1 MDSAEALVQY
11 QGHDDHGNSGLDDAA
26 VDRVLTTA
34 GYQPAPDA
42 FSAFTGWRRIR
53 AGRVALEAV
62 PEHRIRI
69 HAAGGP
75 IRGFC
80 GQPFVYTRG
89 DMDLMPAGYADS
101 WREDDDNT
109 SLYLS
114 MTPQLL
120 LRTAR
125 DIDLDPAH
133 ARLDLRHQFRD
144 SHIEH
149 IALALDAERRAGY
162 ANGNLYTES
171 LSTALA
177 VHLLRRYPAKPLPRT
192 EGLSPLLLKRLR
204 EYIEQNIDQP
214 LSLAELAAVAEIS
227 ISHLKT
233 LFRRSTG
240 VPVHQYVIQRRVR
253 RAQDLLMKG
262 DMPISEVAFEVGF
275 AHQSHM
281 ARHMRRLLGVAPAAL
296 RRGLAAAE

>member
-1 MDSAEALVQY
+1 MDSAEAVTPDSDSI
-11 QGHDDHGNSGLDDAA
+11 HSGSAGAA
-26 VDRVLTTA
+26 YR
-34 GYQPAPDA
+34 APLA
-42 FSAFTGWRRIR
+42 AFTSWRSNR
-53 AGRVALEAV
+53 AGIVALDAV

-80 GQPFVYTRG
+80 GRAPFVYTRG

-120 LRTAR
+120 QRTAM
-125 DIDLDPAH
+125 DIDLDPLH
-133 ARLDLRHQFRD
+133 AQLDLRHQFRD
-144 SHIEH
+144 PQIEY
-149 IALALDAERRAGY
+149 IALALDAERSAGY

-177 VHLLRRYPAKPLPRT
+177 VHLLRRYPAAQPSRR
-192 EGLSPLLLKRLR
+192 EGLAPLRLR
-204 EYIEQNIDQP
+204 RLRDYIEQNLDQP
-214 LSLAELAAVAEIS
+214 LSLAELAAVAQMS
-227 ISHLKT
+227 SSHLKT

-240 VPVHQYVIQRRVR
+240 VPVHQYVIQRRVQ
-253 RAQDLLMKG
+253 RAQQLLLQGDL
-262 DMPISEVAFEVGF
+262 PISAVAFEAGF

-281 ARHMRRLLGVAPAAL
+281 ARHMRRLLGVAPSEL
-296 RRGLAAAE
+296 RRGAK

>member
-1 MDSAEALVQY
+1 MDSAEAVSLNNIP
-11 QGHDDHGNSGLDDAA
+11 GLNNTPGLNDNIPDDSFFNDGAA
-26 VDRVLTTA
+26 AANRPPLA
-34 GYQPAPDA
+34 
-42 FSAFTGWRRIR
+42 AFTGWHRTR
-53 AGRVALEAV
+53 AGIVALDAV

-80 GQPFVYTRG
+80 GRAPFVYTRG

-114 MTPQLL
+114 VTPQLL
-120 LRTAR
+120 RRTAL
-125 DIDLDPAH
+125 DIDLDPD
-133 ARLDLRHQFRD
+133 RVQLDLRHQFRD

-149 IALALDAERRAGY
+149 IALALDAERRSGF
-162 ANGNLYTES
+162 ANGDLYTES

-177 VHLLRRYPAKPLPRT
+177 VHLLRRYPTEPSARAAGMPPLR
-192 EGLSPLLLKRLR
+192 LKRLQ
-204 EYIEQNIDQP
+204 EYIEQNLDQS
-214 LSLAELAAVAEIS
+214 LSLDELAAVAGIS
-227 ISHLKT
+227 SSHLKT

-240 VPVHQYVIQRRVR
+240 VPVHQYVIQRRVQ
-253 RAQDLLMKG
+253 RAHDLLVQG
-262 DMPISEVAFEVGF
+262 DMPISEVAFEAGF

-296 RRGLAAAE
+296 RKGGR